1 MLTIVH
7 VITRIINPKN
17 IYSFGLLSRIA
28 QKVNGQ
34 GHIGP
39 YDKSVSGA
47 YLFSI
52 ATICLI
58 LHPQGAFDQRVVT
71 LNDVCSSSVK
81 VISDHTKII
90 FFLSVYTLHLSLFG
104 YYLNRALWLTAC
116 CDLEPS
122 QYEGHRGSLYNQF

>member
-81 VISDHTKII
+81 VIGSHKNH
-90 FFLSVYTLHLSLFG
+90 FFLVYILST
-104 YYLNRALWLTAC
+104 YPYLAT
-116 CDLEPS
+116 S
-122 QYEGHRGSLYNQF
+122 